1 MDKSKPNANL
11 DKNVINDFG
20 REWNQF
26 TYEDPTYGPVLD
38 EQFRKYTSPLDLAL
52 MSKNSTIAADFGA
65 GSGRWAE
72 RLLPYVKHL
81 FVVEPSTGA
90 FEVLK
95 RKFENNSDVSLLNE
109 TIDSNSVPINSLD
122 LAISLGVLHHI
133 PNTSDGLA
141 DICEKIKPGGTLLC
155 YLYYNLENRRFAYRM
170 IFTISSLLR
179 KVISRSPNIMKTILA
194 NIIALSIYFPLA
206 KISKFLSFLRLNVQN
221 MPLHQ
226 YMDMPLYFLRNDALD
241 RFGTRLEH
249 RFSRNQILQM
259 LKESGFD
266 TASVIFSNQEPF
278 YTFAVRKIS

>member
-1 MDKSKPNANL
+1 MRESEPKANL

-20 REWNQF
+20 REWNKF
-26 TYEDPTYGPVLD
+26 TYENPTYGPALD
-38 EQFRKYTSPLDLAL
+38 EQFRKYMSPLDPAL

-72 RLLPYVKHL
+72 RLLPNVKHL

-95 RKFENNSDVSLLNE
+95 RKFEFNSDVSILNE

-133 PNTSDGLA
+133 PNTTEGLA
-141 DICEKIKPGGTLLC
+141 DICKKIKPGGTLLC
-155 YLYYNLENRRFAYRM
+155 YLYYNLENRKFTYRM
-170 IFTISSLLR
+170 IFSVSSLLR
-179 KVISRSPNIMKTILA
+179 KVISKSPNIMKIFLA
-194 NIIALSIYFPLA
+194 NIIAFFIYFPLA
-206 KISKFLSFLRLNVQN
+206 KISKFLSLCGSNVQKI
-221 MPLHQ
+221 PLHQ

-266 TASVIFSNQEPF
+266 TTSLIFSNQEPF
-278 YTFAVRKIS
+278 YTFTVRKIS